1 MGSRQAVGEWED
13 QMSIFYGERL
23 RLRRVE
29 REDVKKFH
37 EWVNDPVVTE
47 GLALLY
53 PMSMED
59 DEDWFQRSRQR
70 DIWERPY
77 AIDLRDGEAWRLIGN
92 CTFFDLEPEAR
103 SAEVGIMIGDKSVWN
118 QGLGTEAMGL
128 LLRIAFETMN
138 LNRVFLRVYAYNQRA
153 VRAYEKAGFI
163 LEGTMRQAVYK
174 HGKFGDVNFMSVLR
188 SDWEKGQ

>member
-1 MGSRQAVGEWED
+1 
-13 QMSIFYGERL
+13 
-23 RLRRVE
+23 VE

-47 GLALLY
+47 GLALLF
-53 PMSMED
+53 PMSLD
-59 DEDWFQRSRQR
+59 DEEDWYQRSRQR
-70 DIWERPY
+70 DIQERPY
-77 AIDLRDGEAWRLIGN
+77 AIELRGGEAWRLIGN
-92 CTFFDLEPEAR
+92 CTFFNIEREVR

-128 LLRIAFETMN
+128 LLRIGFGILN
-138 LNRVFLRVYAYNQRA
+138 LNRVFLQVYADNVRA

-174 HGKFGDVNFMSVLR
+174 NGKYGNIHIMSVLR
-188 SDWEKGQ
+188 SDWEKGK